1 MPATLPCNIKKGT
14 LVKEILIYTARGQL
28 EGSWI
33 AGILPFVNRS
43 AFLSLCLT
51 VSKYSKQVSFSCLLP
66 CPAISGK
73 EQTMVIESMHEAR
86 TKMYD

>member
-1 MPATLPCNIKKGT
+1 MPVALPCNIKKGT

-33 AGILPFVNRS
+33 AGILSFVNRS

-51 VSKYSKQVSFSCLLP
+51 VSNIVSRYPSHACY
-66 CPAISGK
+66 PALQYQGRN
-73 EQTMVIESMHEAR
+73 ER
-86 TKMYD
+86 W